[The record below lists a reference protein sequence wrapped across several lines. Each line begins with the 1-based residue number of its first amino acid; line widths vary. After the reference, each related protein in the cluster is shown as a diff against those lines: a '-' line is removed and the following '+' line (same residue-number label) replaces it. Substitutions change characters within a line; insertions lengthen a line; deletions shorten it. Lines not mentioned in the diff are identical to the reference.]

1 MLLTIFLFVLGFA
14 LLIKGADFLVDGA
27 SFLAKKLK
35 ISLIVIGLTVVAF
48 GTSTPELVVNIFASA
63 RGSSEIAIGNVL
75 GSNIAN
81 ILLILGLSAAI
92 FPLLVKHNTVWKEVP
107 LSVLAVLSLFVLA
120 NDFLIDKISPSIL
133 TRSEAIILLFFFII
147 FLYYTFSIA
156 KNNDEQDK
164 SKIIEYSISKSILRV
179 ILGLAFLVL
188 GGKWVVDGAID
199 FARFFGVSETLIGLT
214 IVAVGTSLPELATS
228 TVAVFKK
235 NSDIAVG
242 NIVGSNIFNIFFV
255 LGISGII
262 KPLSFNPAVNNFD
275 IFVVLL
281 ASLLLFCAMFLGK
294 KYNLERWQGAGL
306 LILYFVYIGYLI
318 YRG

>member
-1 MLLTIFLFVLGFA
+1 MFLTIILFVLGFA

-27 SFLAKKLK
+27 SSLAKKLG
-35 ISLIVIGLTVVAF
+35 ISLIVVGLTVVAL
-48 GTSTPELVVNIFASA
+48 GTSTPELVVNIFASV
-63 RGSSEIAIGNVL
+63 RGSAEIAIGNVL

-81 ILLILGLSAAI
+81 ILLILGISAVI

-107 LSVLAVLSLFVLA
+107 LSVLAAMSLFVLA

-133 TRSEAIILLFFFII
+133 VRSDAIILLFFFII

-156 KNNDEQDK
+156 KDDNDQNK
-164 SKIIEYSISKSILRV
+164 VKIIEYSVSKSILRV

-188 GGKWVVDGAID
+188 GGMWVVDGAVD
-199 FARFFGVSETLIGLT
+199 FARFLGVSETLIGLT

-228 TVAVFKK
+228 AVAAWKK
-235 NSDIAVG
+235 NPDIAVG

-255 LGISGII
+255 LGISAII
-262 KPLSFNPAVNNFD
+262 KPLPFNPALNNID
-275 IFVVLL
+275 ILVALL

-294 KYNLERWQGAGL
+294 KYNLERWQGIGFI
-306 LILYFVYIGYLI
+306 LIYFVYIGYLI
-318 YRG
+318 WRG